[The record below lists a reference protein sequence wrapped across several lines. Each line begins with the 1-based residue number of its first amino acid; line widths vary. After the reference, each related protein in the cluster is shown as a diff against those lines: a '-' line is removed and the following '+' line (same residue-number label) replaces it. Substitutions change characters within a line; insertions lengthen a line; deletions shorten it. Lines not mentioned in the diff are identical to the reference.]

1 MDVDKIKKNN
11 KWDPLKGD
19 YSKSYISYERNLE
32 RKKQIRNKLLTIL
45 YIVILI
51 TSVVIVYLNI

>member
-32 RKKQIRNKLLTIL
+32 RKKHIRNRLLTIL
-45 YIVILI
+45 YITLLI
-51 TSVVIVYLNI
+51 ASVVIVYMSI